1 MYKDNISAI
10 LLNNNGIIP
19 SGNQTKHI
27 RIRYFLIKDRIAM
40 GDLKVE
46 YCPTGNILED
56 YFTKPFQ
63 GAAFQKFRT
72 VIQGI
77 SEDTPFS
84 IFKEL
89 IVCWDEI
96 SH

>member
-10 LLNNNGIIP
+10 LLNNNVIIP

-27 RIRYFLIKDRIAM
+27 RIIYFLIKDRIAM
-40 GDLKVE
+40 GDLKVK

-63 GAAFQKFRT
+63 GAAFQKFIT

-77 SEDTPFS
+77 SEDTPDTD
-84 IFKEL
+84 L
-89 IVCWDEI
+89 A
-96 SH
+96 